1 MEYTVKEIADLLQV
15 SKTTVQKTIKV
26 NNIIYDYISKNKQY
40 YSYEKAKQIIG
51 LLRKDFDFS
60 KLENSQT
67 KLENQIE
74 NSKTE
79 TENSQTKIENSQ
91 TKTENQVENSKTDI
105 DTVNRMLDML
115 QQEIE
120 KKDKTIQDLQNK
132 LDKAYTQITDLA
144 TKAQYITAADKTAQ
158 IMDKQQQKESI
169 VNAAAADKE
178 ILEQEQPQIN
188 KSFWKRLFNK

>member
-1 MEYTVKEIADLLQV
+1 MKDYTVKEIADTLEV
-15 SKTTVQKTIKV
+15 SKTTVQKVIKA
-26 NNIIYDYISKNKQY
+26 NNIVYDYVSKNKQY

-74 NSKTE
+74 NSQTE
-79 TENSQTKIENSQ
+79 TENSQTKIENSE
-91 TKTENQVENSKTDI
+91 TKTENQVENSQTDI

-158 IMDKQQQKESI
+158 IMDKQQQKETI
-169 VNAAAADKE
+169 INAAVDNEAE
-178 ILEQEQPQIN
+178 PQPK
-188 KSFWKRLFNK
+188 KSFFKRLFNK

>member
-1 MEYTVKEIADLLQV
+1 MEYTVKEIADTLEV
-15 SKTTVQKTIKV
+15 SKTTVQKVIKA
-26 NNIIYDYISKNKQY
+26 NNIVYDYVSKNRQY
-40 YSYEKAKQIIG
+40 YNYEKTKQIIG
-51 LLRKDFDFS
+51 LLRADFDFS
-60 KLENSQT
+60 KLENSP
-67 KLENQIE
+67 
-74 NSKTE
+74 
-79 TENSQTKIENSQ
+79 
-91 TKTENQVENSKTDI
+91 TKTENQTENSPTDI
-105 DTVNRMLDML
+105 VTINRMLDML

-120 KKDKTIQDLQNK
+120 KKDKTIQDLQDK

-178 ILEQEQPQIN
+178 ILEQEQPQIK

>member
-15 SKTTVQKTIKV
+15 SKTTVQKSIKA
-26 NNIIYDYISKNKQY
+26 NNIDYDYISKNKQY
-40 YSYEKAKQIIG
+40 YSYEKTKKIIESI
-51 LLRKDFDFS
+51 RKDFDFL

-67 KLENQIE
+67 KLENQLE
-74 NSKTE
+74 NSQTE
-79 TENSQTKIENSQ
+79 TENLKTKIENSE
-91 TKTENQVENSKTDI
+91 TKTENQLENSKTDI

-120 KKDKTIQDLQNK
+120 KKDKTIQDLQDK

-158 IMDKQQQKESI
+158 IMDKQQQKETI
-169 VNAAAADKE
+169 INAAAANNE
-178 ILEQEQPQIN
+178 AEPQPK
-188 KSFWKRLFNK
+188 KSLWQRLFNK

>member
-15 SKTTVQKTIKV
+15 SKTTVQKVIKA
-26 NNIIYDYISKNKQY
+26 NNIVYDYVSKNKQY

-51 LLRKDFDFS
+51 LLRKDFDFT
-60 KLENSQT
+60 KLEISQT
-67 KLENQIE
+67 KLEN
-74 NSKTE
+74 
-79 TENSQTKIENSQ
+79 KI
-91 TKTENQVENSKTDI
+91 ENSKTDI

-169 VNAAAADKE
+169 VNAAAANNE
-178 ILEQEQPQIN
+178 ESMQQQPQTK
-188 KSFWKRLFNK
+188 KSFLKRLFNR

>member
-15 SKTTVQKTIKV
+15 SKTTVQKTIKA

-40 YSYEKAKQIIG
+40 YSYDSTKQIIG

-74 NSKTE
+74 NS
-79 TENSQTKIENSQ
+79 QTKIENSE

-158 IMDKQQQKESI
+158 IMDKQQQKETI
-169 VNAAAADKE
+169 INAAAVDNEAE
-178 ILEQEQPQIN
+178 PQPK
-188 KSFWKRLFNK
+188 KSFFKRLFNK